1 VINFEKIL
9 CFEQNETTN
18 VYNSDPQMSFA
29 HFFTYLSLRT
39 CIDKAGFFQDPEM
52 IFLLISDMKCKMH

>member
-1 VINFEKIL
+1 MISFEKIL

-18 VYNSDPQMSFA
+18 VYNSDPQMYFA

-39 CIDKAGFFQDPEM
+39 CIDKDFFSRSRNDFSFNFGYEM
-52 IFLLISDMKCKMH
+52 

>member
-1 VINFEKIL
+1 L

-18 VYNSDPQMSFA
+18 VYNSDPQMSFP

-39 CIDKAGFFQDPEM
+39 CIDKGFFSRSRNDFSFNFGHEM
-52 IFLLISDMKCKMH
+52 